1 MGHHVVTEVVANS
14 LEQMGWSTSVFDCMS
29 MLGRLSGKTGDWVFR
44 KITATPTLYDGVHF
58 SHFRTGSRLAT
69 LVDWGATNRLVPA
82 LADHLAAEP
91 TDLLVS
97 TFATG
102 ASAIA
107 KLASYGV
114 AASAATPSATVALCT
129 DVCMHSLWVR
139 DGIHLFLV
147 TSEAAAASVRRYVP
161 RAPIAIVPAPV
172 RPEFHQ
178 APTQAEARAALGID
192 GQAPCALVMGGG
204 WGLGPLAET
213 AEALAEQ
220 GVVVPVVAGHN
231 EQLALVLDQVA
242 RRQPRVMPFR
252 FTDQIPTLMA
262 AADLVLT
269 TPGATTC
276 SEARVVNRPLLLLD
290 VMPGHGRDNIQH
302 ELELGAADVCDAAPE
317 RLVQCALGALER
329 SAPPGAGRPRADRF
343 AEEFANALAMVG
355 IVPSVPR
362 HNRSSTPGPV
372 NPART
377 HEEVV

>member
-1 MGHHVVTEVVANS
+1 
-14 LEQMGWSTSVFDCMS
+14 
-29 MLGRLSGKTGDWVFR
+29 
-44 KITATPTLYDGVHF
+44 
-58 SHFRTGSRLAT
+58 
-69 LVDWGATNRLVPA
+69 
-82 LADHLAAEP
+82 
-91 TDLLVS
+91 
-97 TFATG
+97 
-102 ASAIA
+102 
-107 KLASYGV
+107 
-114 AASAATPSATVALCT
+114 
-129 DVCMHSLWVR
+129 
-139 DGIHLFLV
+139 
-147 TSEAAAASVRRYVP
+147 
-161 RAPIAIVPAPV
+161 
-172 RPEFHQ
+172 
-178 APTQAEARAALGID
+178 
-192 GQAPCALVMGGG
+192 
-204 WGLGPLAET
+204 
-213 AEALAEQ
+213 
-220 GVVVPVVAGHN
+220 
-231 EQLALVLDQVA
+231 
-242 RRQPRVMPFR
+242 MPFR

-362 HNRSSTPGPV
+362 HNRSSTPEPV

>member
-1 MGHHVVTEVVANS
+1 
-14 LEQMGWSTSVFDCMS
+14 STSVFDCMS

-82 LADHLAAEP
+82 LADRLAAEP

-114 AASAATPSATVALCT
+114 AAPPATVALCT

-213 AEALAEQ
+213 AEALAEE

-252 FTDQIPTLMA
+252 FTNQIPTLMA

-329 SAPPGAGRPRADRF
+329 SVPRGASRPGADRF

-362 HNRSSTPGPV
+362 HNLSSTAGTANPV
-372 NPART
+372 PT
-377 HEEVV
+377 PEEVV